1 MTIFQ
6 KVANFALKL
15 VGVKRLSEDPNDSR
29 FNFINNEETIREQ
42 HLKEYKIWYVGD
54 AQELDNFYLNREL
67 YGNNKEPYYNR
78 NYKQF
83 FWGLSEKE
91 CNIKKIHSGIP
102 RAVIDAVVK
111 GVGNVQFTSKMYQER
126 IDNLC
131 EELDLNSFIVEQ
143 VRPLTCAEGYGA
155 IKPTFNKNLSKLP
168 MIQFYEAIDI
178 KYIYEEGILI
188 GIIFKDYYEY
198 QGKNY
203 VLLETRNIANGNS
216 YIKFNLFRLSKS
228 NEATEVP
235 LDTLPSLKNLPV
247 EGYEFKGVN
256 ELLAI
261 QCRYKYD
268 PLNKDGGLSLFA
280 GKIGIADDMDQILS
294 VESLTERNSGPVEY
308 YPVDVLKR
316 DKNGTPQLPKVFG
329 RTYVKKPVVPGAD
342 GSMEGKIDTSAPDLN
357 FAKYS
362 DAMVQKIN
370 LFCLGLISPSSLG
383 NNIARNDNAEAMKEK
398 GVATTITVND
408 IINKETKFLKK
419 LMQILLMLE
428 DFMTSDSITLNDY
441 SDISVKYKA
450 MANPS
455 FESMAATLAP
465 LASQGLISEKEFV
478 DRLYGD
484 TKSNEEKNIEIEYIK
499 AEKQRDNINF
509 DSLAG
514 DVNGNI

>member
-6 KVANFALKL
+6 KVTNFALKL
-15 VGVKRLSEDPNDSR
+15 LGVKKLSEDPNDSR
-29 FNFINNEETIREQ
+29 FNFINDEDTIREQ
-42 HLKEYKIWYVGD
+42 KLKEYKIWYVGD

-78 NYKQF
+78 NYKQY

-102 RAVIDAVVK
+102 RAVADCVVK
-111 GVGNVQFTSKMYQER
+111 SVGNVTFESAKWQDRVDE
-126 IDNLC
+126 LV
-131 EELDLNSFIVEQ
+131 EELDLSNFVVEQ
-143 VRPLTCAEGYGA
+143 VRPLTAVEGYGA
-155 IKPTFNKNLSKLP
+155 IKPTFNKKVSRLP
-168 MIQFYEAIDI
+168 MVQFYEAIDI
-178 KYIYEEGILI
+178 KPIFEEGILI
-188 GIIFKDYYEY
+188 GIIFKDYYSY

-203 VLLETRNIANGNS
+203 VLLETRNVANGNS

-228 NEATEVP
+228 NEATEVA
-235 LDTLPSLKNLPV
+235 LDTLPSLENLPA
-247 EGYEFKGVN
+247 EGYIFEGVK
-256 ELLAI
+256 EVLGIL
-261 QCRYKYD
+261 CRYKFD
-268 PLNKDGGLSLFA
+268 PLNKEGGLSIYA
-280 GKIGIADDMDQILS
+280 GKTGIADDMDQILS

-308 YPVDVLKR
+308 YPVDLLKR

-329 RTYVKKPVVPGAD
+329 RTYVKKPTVPGAD
-342 GSMEGKIDTSAPDLN
+342 GGSEGKIDTSAPDLN
-357 FAKYS
+357 FSKYS

-398 GVATTITVND
+398 GIATTITVND

-419 LMQILLMLE
+419 LMQLLLMLE
-428 DFMTSDSITLNDY
+428 DFMESDTIILNDY

-455 FESMAATLAP
+455 FESMAQVLAP

-478 DRLYGD
+478 NRLYGD
-484 TKSNEEKNIEIEYIK
+484 TKSEEEKNKEIKFIQT
-499 AEKQRDNINF
+499 EKQRDSINF
-509 DSLAG
+509 G
-514 DVNGNI
+514 DINGTPGGM